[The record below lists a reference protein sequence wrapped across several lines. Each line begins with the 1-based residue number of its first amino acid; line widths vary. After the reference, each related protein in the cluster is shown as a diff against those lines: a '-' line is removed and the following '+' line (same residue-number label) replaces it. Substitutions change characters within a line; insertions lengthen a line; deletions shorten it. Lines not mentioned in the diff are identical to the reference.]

1 MENEYKISEVS
12 KLTELPIST
21 LRYYESL
28 ELLVPKRNNKNY
40 RIYTQN
46 DLNWIH
52 FISRAKATGMSLSKI
67 IQYAKLREQGNQ
79 TINERLDILDEQEA
93 ILNIEKSKI
102 LDHIAFIQS
111 KKDLYRS
118 FLGKSDKNE
127 HD

>member
-12 KLTELPIST
+12 KLTEIPIST

-28 ELLVPKRNNKNY
+28 DLLVPKRNNKNY

-79 TINERLDILDEQEA
+79 TINERLDILNEQEA

-102 LDHIAFIQS
+102 LDHIAFIQN
-111 KKDLYRS
+111 KKDLYHS

>member
-1 MENEYKISEVS
+1 MKNEYKISEVS
-12 KLTELPIST
+12 KLTEIPIST

-28 ELLVPKRNNKNY
+28 DLLVPKRNNKNY

-79 TINERLDILDEQEA
+79 TINERLDILNEQEA

-102 LDHIAFIQS
+102 LDHIAFIQN
-111 KKDLYRS
+111 KKDLYHS
-118 FLGKSDKNE
+118 FLGNSDKNE